1 MRFQDFLCS
10 HDRVCD
16 DSDIMGIIYFHSWGE
31 ANMYSHELSFNRC
44 DVHSLD
50 LGLIDNMVV
59 EPNVG
64 GSCCNMGFL
73 YASISNDSG
82 MVE

>member
-1 MRFQDFLCS
+1 
-10 HDRVCD
+10 
-16 DSDIMGIIYFHSWGE
+16 
-31 ANMYSHELSFNRC
+31 MYSHELSFNRC

-73 YASISNDSG
+73 DASISGDSS